1 MKKLVAISVLF
12 ALLATAVFAQWSN
25 EWKVGFSSRFVT
37 DMFYAAKADGTE
49 KTTTE
54 TPSLT
59 TTDTTE
65 YGKYAKGVSHFFPNI
80 RGLGI
85 DSSSGDANI
94 GGDYR
99 MGIRFS
105 NSGENY
111 DIGVSIDVDNTWAD
125 DFARDRTSVGQ
136 FLTTGLSKTDWLIKG
151 SAGILS
157 AGVGPASADSM
168 AWVGTNAI
176 WGSWIGWSDLNRFG
190 VRRQNGGWIHSD
202 HFRTMDKWGTPFW
215 VGMALGDNFRFNLGY
230 RLDPGYNTWAP
241 GLGSGTDSKSSINA
255 SFMLSGKP
263 VDAVTFDLFY
273 TVVGV
278 DNDTFARPI
287 DGTGYTAPETKWKN
301 MVGVYAGI
309 NGIENLS
316 LSVGYTANFNVFEA
330 GSYLN
335 PTAAAAAI
343 AAGSADPGSLAQ
355 AVTFNAPIYSGIDLR
370 VGYTGIENIG
380 LKFLTNVSLANVKG
394 DKIESSGGNP
404 VYKDKINLLFNENAA
419 NAIANAGEGMTQDW
433 FSWHAILRADLGFI
447 DGVGLE
453 VSLGNLLTVDSSTT
467 KYTTTGGG
475 TTYDYSDNTTTN
487 VLRATVGATYGVGNV
502 TLGAALWLGLDS
514 TVVKNVHK
522 TTTAAGTTTTTT
534 DKTDNVVTFG
544 IPVYFQVSF

>member
-12 ALLATAVFAQWSN
+12 ALLATAAFAQWNN
-25 EWKVGFSSRFVT
+25 EWKVGFSARFIT
-37 DMFYAAKADGTE
+37 DMFYSQKADGTE
-49 KTTTE
+49 KTTNE
-54 TPSLT
+54 GPGLT

-65 YGKYAKGVSHFFPNI
+65 YGNYAKGVSHFFPNQ
-80 RGLGI
+80 RKLGV
-85 DSSSGDANI
+85 DSSSDDANI

-190 VRRQNGGWIHSD
+190 VRRQDSGWIHSD
-202 HFRTMDKWGTPFW
+202 HFRTMNKWGTPFW
-215 VGMALGDNFRFNLGY
+215 VGMALGDNFKFNLGY
-230 RLDPGYNTWAP
+230 RLDPGYTTWAP
-241 GLGSGTDSKSSINA
+241 GLGGGRDSKSSINA
-255 SFMLSGKP
+255 SFMLTGKP

-273 TVVGV
+273 TVVGK
-278 DNDTFARPI
+278 DEDTFARPVNNV
-287 DGTGYTAPETKWKN
+287 GYTGPETSWKN
-301 MVGVYAGI
+301 MIGVYAGI

-316 LSVGYTANFNVFEA
+316 LSVGYTANFNVYEA
-330 GSYLN
+330 GSYLSQADRD
-335 PTAAAAAI
+335 AAVLALV
-343 AAGSADPGSLAQ
+343 DPASKSKP
-355 AVTFNAPIYSGIDLR
+355 VTYNAPIYSGIDLR
-370 VGYTGIENIG
+370 VGYTGIDQIG
-380 LKFLTNVSLANVKG
+380 LKFLTNVSLASAKG
-394 DKIESSGGNP
+394 ESVYDGVGALT
-404 VYKDKINLLFNENAA
+404 YKDKVPMGFAENA
-419 NAIANAGEGMTQDW
+419 ILGEGRTNDW
-433 FSWHAILRADLGFI
+433 FSWHAILQAQLGFI
-447 DGVGLE
+447 EGVGLE
-453 VSLGNLLTVDSSTT
+453 VSLGNLLTVDSS
-467 KYTTTGGG
+467 KYNYTTTGG
-475 TTYDYSDNTTTN
+475 TTYDNTDNTTTN

-514 TVVKNVHK
+514 KVVKNVHK
-522 TTTAAGTTTTTT
+522 TTTSTTSTETF